1 MLCNVYYIKLYNTIT
16 FIHQKA
22 TVIPNTN
29 IHNITDP
36 FTEILAGSL
45 IMNKTKMSFVLL
57 SNKIKK
63 FKR

>member
-29 IHNITDP
+29 IHNITDL